1 MDNIIKK
8 SEMQERKD
16 TMLEIDQEISL
27 IMPAELLGKIWYLCH
42 EINNVEWSGLL
53 FYQPIGDIK
62 DLSTFK
68 IIAKDVYL
76 MDIGTSAY
84 TEYSFNESIMN
95 FYDKFPEA
103 MNYKIAHIH
112 SHNNMNSFFS
122 STDNDELKDNAK
134 NYNYY
139 LSLIVNNKMDMV
151 AKLAMAGK
159 STQILTL
166 KDNNGLLFNLNT
178 KEKSIIGTINVNVF
192 PFDENITEIEKRV
205 KELKDKEKEKEKDK
219 EEERR
224 KSFLDYT
231 RSTVIGT
238 DVYNRYDSIGYNYNT
253 RNNPYN
259 YQQNLFDNTNNQE
272 RIVSTNDTVFP
283 YNLDLIKCKNINE
296 LKKKVPSESIELL
309 IKKMINSLIETDK
322 IREDLNLNDFLS
334 IAENNM
340 YLIKN
345 IEQDVFDDSLDL
357 DDFYMDKL
365 STNVDDIFI
374 ELYGYKYSTSI
385 FNAIFSMAT
394 KKLKKF
400 KNFNSSKLLIDFI
413 EIYIGV

>member
-1 MDNIIKK
+1 
-8 SEMQERKD
+8 
-16 TMLEIDQEISL
+16 MLEIDQEISL

-112 SHNNMNSFFS
+112 SHNSMNSFFS

-192 PFDENITEIEKRV
+192 PFDENLTEIEKRV
-205 KELKDKEKEKEKDK
+205 KELKDKEKEKE
-219 EEERR
+219 EERR
-224 KSFLDYT
+224 KSFDYT

-283 YNLDLIKCKNINE
+283 YNLDLIKCKNVNE
-296 LKKKVPSESIELL
+296 LRKKVPSESIELL

-322 IREDLNLNDFLS
+322 IKEDLNLKDFMS

-385 FNAIFSMAT
+385 FNAIFSMVN
-394 KKLKKF
+394 KKLKKL
-400 KNFNSSKLLIDFI
+400 KIFNSSKLLIDFI

>member
-1 MDNIIKK
+1 
-8 SEMQERKD
+8 
-16 TMLEIDQEISL
+16 MLEIDQEISL

-76 MDIGTSAY
+76 MDIGTSSY

-112 SHNNMNSFFS
+112 SHNSMNSFFS
-122 STDNDELKDNAK
+122 STDDDELKDNAK

-166 KDNNGLLFNLNT
+166 KDNNGLLFNLDI
-178 KEKSIIGTINVNVF
+178 KEKPIIGTINVNVF

-205 KELKDKEKEKEKDK
+205 KELKDKEKEKE
-219 EEERR
+219 EERR
-224 KSFLDYT
+224 KSFDYSRNT
-231 RSTVIGT
+231 SI
-238 DVYNRYDSIGYNYNT
+238 YNRYDSIGYNYNT
-253 RNNPYN
+253 PYN
-259 YQQNLFDNTNNQE
+259 SYQQNLFDNTNNQSK
-272 RIVSTNDTVFP
+272 IISSNDTVFP
-283 YNLDLIKCKNINE
+283 YNINLMKYKSINE
-296 LKKKVPSESIELL
+296 LKKKLPNESIELL

-322 IREDLNLNDFLS
+322 IKEDLNLNDFLS
-334 IAENNM
+334 MADNTI
-340 YLIKN
+340 YIIKN

-357 DDFYMDKL
+357 DDLYMDKL
-365 STNVDDIFI
+365 SDNVDDIFI
-374 ELYGYKYSTSI
+374 ELYGYQYSTSI
-385 FNAIFSMAT
+385 FNAIFNMVT

>member
-1 MDNIIKK
+1 
-8 SEMQERKD
+8 
-16 TMLEIDQEISL
+16 MLEIDQEISL

-84 TEYSFNESIMN
+84 TEYSFNESIIN

-112 SHNNMNSFFS
+112 SHNSMNSFFS

-192 PFDENITEIEKRV
+192 PFDENLTEIEKRV
-205 KELKDKEKEKEKDK
+205 KELKDKEKEKE
-219 EEERR
+219 EERR
-224 KSFLDYT
+224 KSFDYSRNT
-231 RSTVIGT
+231 SI
-238 DVYNRYDSIGYNYNT
+238 YNRYDSIGYNYNT
-253 RNNPYN
+253 KNNPYN
-259 YQQNLFDNTNNQE
+259 YQQNLFDNTNNQA

-296 LKKKVPSESIELL
+296 LRKKVPSESIELL

-334 IAENNM
+334 MAENNM

-365 STNVDDIFI
+365 LTNVDDIFI

-385 FNAIFSMAT
+385 FNAIFSMVT

>member
-1 MDNIIKK
+1 
-8 SEMQERKD
+8 
-16 TMLEIDQEISL
+16 MLEIDQEISL

-62 DLSTFK
+62 DLKTFK

-112 SHNNMNSFFS
+112 SHNSMNSFFS

-253 RNNPYN
+253 PYN
-259 YQQNLFDNTNNQE
+259 SYQQNLFDNTNNQA

-283 YNLDLIKCKNINE
+283 YNLDLIKCKNVNE
-296 LKKKVPSESIELL
+296 LKKKIPSESIELL

-322 IREDLNLNDFLS
+322 IKEDLNLNDFLS

-385 FNAIFSMAT
+385 FNAIFNMVT

>member
-1 MDNIIKK
+1 
-8 SEMQERKD
+8 
-16 TMLEIDQEISL
+16 MLEIDQEISL

-62 DLSTFK
+62 DLKTFK

-112 SHNNMNSFFS
+112 SHNSMNSFFS

-205 KELKDKEKEKEKDK
+205 KELKDKEKEKE
-219 EEERR
+219 EERR
-224 KSFLDYT
+224 KSFDYT
-231 RSTVIGT
+231 RNTVIGT

-283 YNLDLIKCKNINE
+283 YNLDLIKCKNVNE
-296 LKKKVPSESIELL
+296 LRKKVPSESIELL

-322 IREDLNLNDFLS
+322 IKEDLNLKDFMS

-345 IEQDVFDDSLDL
+345 IEQDIFDDSLDL

-374 ELYGYKYSTSI
+374 ELYGYKYSTNI
-385 FNAIFSMAT
+385 FNAIFSMVN
-394 KKLKKF
+394 KKLKKL
-400 KNFNSSKLLIDFI
+400 KIFNSSKLLIDFI

>member
-1 MDNIIKK
+1 
-8 SEMQERKD
+8 
-16 TMLEIDQEISL
+16 MLEIDQEISL

-166 KDNNGLLFNLNT
+166 KDNNGLLFNLDI
-178 KEKSIIGTINVNVF
+178 KEKPIIGTINVNVF

-205 KELKDKEKEKEKDK
+205 KELKDKEKEKE
-219 EEERR
+219 EERR
-224 KSFLDYT
+224 KSFDYSRNT
-231 RSTVIGT
+231 SI
-238 DVYNRYDSIGYNYNT
+238 YNRYEPIGYNYNT
-253 RNNPYN
+253 PYN
-259 YQQNLFDNTNNQE
+259 SYQQNLFDNTNNQSK
-272 RIVSTNDTVFP
+272 IISSNDTVFP
-283 YNLDLIKCKNINE
+283 YNINLMKYKNINE
-296 LKKKVPSESIELL
+296 LKKKLPNESIELL

-322 IREDLNLNDFLS
+322 IREDLNLKDFMS
-334 IAENNM
+334 IADNNM

-385 FNAIFSMAT
+385 FNAIFSMVN
-394 KKLKKF
+394 KKLKKL
-400 KNFNSSKLLIDFI
+400 KVFNSSKLLIDFI

>member
-1 MDNIIKK
+1 
-8 SEMQERKD
+8 
-16 TMLEIDQEISL
+16 MLEIDQEISL

-76 MDIGTSAY
+76 MDIGTSSY

-112 SHNNMNSFFS
+112 SHNSMNSFFS

-166 KDNNGLLFNLNT
+166 KDNNGLLFNLDI
-178 KEKSIIGTINVNVF
+178 KEKPIIGTINVNVF

-205 KELKDKEKEKEKDK
+205 KELKDKEKEKE
-219 EEERR
+219 EERR
-224 KSFLDYT
+224 KSFDFSRNT
-231 RSTVIGT
+231 SI
-238 DVYNRYDSIGYNYNT
+238 YNRYDSIGYNYNT
-253 RNNPYN
+253 PYN
-259 YQQNLFDNTNNQE
+259 FYQQNLFDNTNNQA

-283 YNLDLIKCKNINE
+283 YNLDLIKCKNVNE

-322 IREDLNLNDFLS
+322 IKEDLNLNDFLS
-334 IAENNM
+334 MADNNM

-365 STNVDDIFI
+365 SENVDDIFI
-374 ELYGYKYSTSI
+374 ELYGYKYSTNI
-385 FNAIFSMAT
+385 FNAIFNMVT

>member
-1 MDNIIKK
+1 
-8 SEMQERKD
+8 
-16 TMLEIDQEISL
+16 MLEIDQEISL

-76 MDIGTSAY
+76 MDIGTSSY

-112 SHNNMNSFFS
+112 SHNSMNSFFS
-122 STDNDELKDNAK
+122 STDDDELKDNAK

-166 KDNNGLLFNLNT
+166 KDNNGLLFNLDI
-178 KEKSIIGTINVNVF
+178 KEKPIIGTINVNVF

-205 KELKDKEKEKEKDK
+205 KELKDKEKEKE
-219 EEERR
+219 EERR
-224 KSFLDYT
+224 KSFDYSRNT
-231 RSTVIGT
+231 SI
-238 DVYNRYDSIGYNYNT
+238 YNRYDSIGYNYNT
-253 RNNPYN
+253 PYN
-259 YQQNLFDNTNNQE
+259 SYQQNLFDNTNNQSK
-272 RIVSTNDTVFP
+272 IISSNDTVFP
-283 YNLDLIKCKNINE
+283 YNINLMKYKSINE
-296 LKKKVPSESIELL
+296 LKKKLPNESIELL

-322 IREDLNLNDFLS
+322 IKEDLNLNDFLS
-334 IAENNM
+334 MADNTI
-340 YLIKN
+340 YIIKN

-365 STNVDDIFI
+365 SENVDDIFI
-374 ELYGYKYSTSI
+374 ELYGYQYSTSI
-385 FNAIFSMAT
+385 FNAIFNMVT

>member
-1 MDNIIKK
+1 
-8 SEMQERKD
+8 
-16 TMLEIDQEISL
+16 MLEIDQEISL

-112 SHNNMNSFFS
+112 SHNSMNSFFS

-192 PFDENITEIEKRV
+192 PFDENLTEIEKRV
-205 KELKDKEKEKEKDK
+205 KELKDKEKEKE
-219 EEERR
+219 EERR
-224 KSFLDYT
+224 KSFDYT
-231 RSTVIGT
+231 RNTVIGT

-283 YNLDLIKCKNINE
+283 YNLDLIKCKNVNE
-296 LKKKVPSESIELL
+296 LRKKVPSESIELL

-322 IREDLNLNDFLS
+322 IKEDLNLKDFMS

-345 IEQDVFDDSLDL
+345 IEQDIFDDSLDL

-374 ELYGYKYSTSI
+374 ELYGYKYSTNI
-385 FNAIFSMAT
+385 FNAIFSMVN
-394 KKLKKF
+394 KKLKKL
-400 KNFNSSKLLIDFI
+400 KIFNSSKLLIDFI

>member
-1 MDNIIKK
+1 
-8 SEMQERKD
+8 
-16 TMLEIDQEISL
+16 MLEIDQEISL

-76 MDIGTSAY
+76 MDIGTSSY

-112 SHNNMNSFFS
+112 SHNSMNSFFS
-122 STDNDELKDNAK
+122 STDDDELKDNAK

-166 KDNNGLLFNLNT
+166 KDNNGLLFNLDI
-178 KEKSIIGTINVNVF
+178 KEKPIIGTINVNVF

-205 KELKDKEKEKEKDK
+205 KELKDNEKEK

-224 KSFLDYT
+224 KSLFLDYSRNT
-231 RSTVIGT
+231 SI
-238 DVYNRYDSIGYNYNT
+238 YNRYDSIGYNYNT
-253 RNNPYN
+253 QYN
-259 YQQNLFDNTNNQE
+259 SYQQNLFDNTNNQSK
-272 RIVSTNDTVFP
+272 IISSNDTVFP
-283 YNLDLIKCKNINE
+283 YNINLMKYKSINE
-296 LKKKVPSESIELL
+296 LKKKLPNESIELL

-322 IREDLNLNDFLS
+322 IKEDLNLNDFLS
-334 IAENNM
+334 MADNTI
-340 YLIKN
+340 YIIKN
-345 IEQDVFDDSLDL
+345 IEQDVFDDILDL

-365 STNVDDIFI
+365 SENVDDIFI
-374 ELYGYKYSTSI
+374 ELYGYQYSTSI
-385 FNAIFSMAT
+385 FNAIFNMVT

>member
-1 MDNIIKK
+1 
-8 SEMQERKD
+8 
-16 TMLEIDQEISL
+16 MLEIDQEISL

-76 MDIGTSAY
+76 MDIGTSSY

-112 SHNNMNSFFS
+112 SHNSMNSFFS
-122 STDNDELKDNAK
+122 STDDDELKDNAK

-205 KELKDKEKEKEKDK
+205 KELKDKEKEKE
-219 EEERR
+219 EERR
-224 KSFLDYT
+224 KSFDFA
-231 RSTVIGT
+231 RNTVINT

-259 YQQNLFDNTNNQE
+259 YQQNLFDNTNNQA

-283 YNLDLIKCKNINE
+283 YNLDLIKCKNVNE
-296 LKKKVPSESIELL
+296 LRKKIPSESIELL

-322 IREDLNLNDFLS
+322 IREDLNLKDFMS
-334 IAENNM
+334 IADNNM

>member
-1 MDNIIKK
+1 
-8 SEMQERKD
+8 
-16 TMLEIDQEISL
+16 MLEIDQEISL

-76 MDIGTSAY
+76 MDIGTFSY

-192 PFDENITEIEKRV
+192 PFDENLTEIEKRV
-205 KELKDKEKEKEKDK
+205 KELKDKEKEKE
-219 EEERR
+219 EERR
-224 KSFLDYT
+224 KSFDYSRNT
-231 RSTVIGT
+231 SI
-238 DVYNRYDSIGYNYNT
+238 YNRYEPIGYNYNT
-253 RNNPYN
+253 PYN
-259 YQQNLFDNTNNQE
+259 SYQQNLFDNTNNQSK
-272 RIVSTNDTVFP
+272 IISSNDTVFP
-283 YNLDLIKCKNINE
+283 YNINLMKYKNINE
-296 LKKKVPSESIELL
+296 LKKKLPNESIELL

-322 IREDLNLNDFLS
+322 IKEDLNLNDFLS
-334 IAENNM
+334 MADNTI
-340 YLIKN
+340 YIIKN
-345 IEQDVFDDSLDL
+345 IEQDVFDEILDL

-365 STNVDDIFI
+365 SENVDDIFI

-385 FNAIFSMAT
+385 FNAIFNMVT

>member
-1 MDNIIKK
+1 
-8 SEMQERKD
+8 
-16 TMLEIDQEISL
+16 MLEIDQEISL

-112 SHNNMNSFFS
+112 SHNSMNSFFS

-192 PFDENITEIEKRV
+192 PFDENLTEIEKRV
-205 KELKDKEKEKEKDK
+205 KELKDKEKEKE
-219 EEERR
+219 EERR
-224 KSFLDYT
+224 KSFDYT
-231 RSTVIGT
+231 RNTVIGT

-259 YQQNLFDNTNNQE
+259 YQQNLFDNTNNQT

-283 YNLDLIKCKNINE
+283 YNLDLIKCKNVNE

-322 IREDLNLNDFLS
+322 IKEDLNLKDFMS

-385 FNAIFSMAT
+385 FNAIFSMVN
-394 KKLKKF
+394 KKLKKL
-400 KNFNSSKLLIDFI
+400 KIFNSSKLLIDFI

>member
-1 MDNIIKK
+1 
-8 SEMQERKD
+8 
-16 TMLEIDQEISL
+16 MLEIDQEISL

-76 MDIGTSAY
+76 MDIGTSSY
-84 TEYSFNESIMN
+84 TEYSFNESIVN

-112 SHNNMNSFFS
+112 SHNSMNSFFS

-166 KDNNGLLFNLNT
+166 KDNNGLLFNLDI

-205 KELKDKEKEKEKDK
+205 KELKDKEKEKEEK
-219 EEERR
+219 RQ
-224 KSFLDYT
+224 KSFDYSRNT
-231 RSTVIGT
+231 SI
-238 DVYNRYDSIGYNYNT
+238 YNRYEPIGYNYNT
-253 RNNPYN
+253 PYN
-259 YQQNLFDNTNNQE
+259 SYQQNLFDNTNNQSK
-272 RIVSTNDTVFP
+272 IISSNDTVFP
-283 YNLDLIKCKNINE
+283 YNINLMKYKNINE
-296 LKKKVPSESIELL
+296 LKKKLPNESIELL

-322 IREDLNLNDFLS
+322 IKEDLNLNDFLS
-334 IAENNM
+334 MADNTI
-340 YLIKN
+340 YIIKN
-345 IEQDVFDDSLDL
+345 IEQDVFDDILDL

-365 STNVDDIFI
+365 SENVDDIFI

-385 FNAIFSMAT
+385 FNAIFNMVT

>member
-1 MDNIIKK
+1 
-8 SEMQERKD
+8 
-16 TMLEIDQEISL
+16 MLEIDQEISL

-84 TEYSFNESIMN
+84 TEYSFNESIIN

-112 SHNNMNSFFS
+112 SHNSMNSFFS

-192 PFDENITEIEKRV
+192 PFDENLTEIEKRV
-205 KELKDKEKEKEKDK
+205 KELKDKEKEKE
-219 EEERR
+219 EERR
-224 KSFLDYT
+224 KSFDYSRNT
-231 RSTVIGT
+231 SI
-238 DVYNRYDSIGYNYNT
+238 YNRYDSIGYNYNT

-259 YQQNLFDNTNNQE
+259 YQQNLFDNTNNQA

-296 LKKKVPSESIELL
+296 LRKKVPSESIELL

-334 IAENNM
+334 MAENNM

-365 STNVDDIFI
+365 LTNVDDIFI

-385 FNAIFSMAT
+385 FNAIFSMVT

>member
-1 MDNIIKK
+1 
-8 SEMQERKD
+8 
-16 TMLEIDQEISL
+16 MLEIDQEISL

-62 DLSTFK
+62 DLKTFK

-112 SHNNMNSFFS
+112 SHNSMNSFFS

-205 KELKDKEKEKEKDK
+205 KELKDKEKEKE
-219 EEERR
+219 EERR
-224 KSFLDYT
+224 KSFDYT

-283 YNLDLIKCKNINE
+283 YNLDLIKCKNVNE
-296 LKKKVPSESIELL
+296 LRKKVPSESIELL

-322 IREDLNLNDFLS
+322 IKEDLNLKDFMS

-385 FNAIFSMAT
+385 FNAIFSMVN
-394 KKLKKF
+394 KKLKKL
-400 KNFNSSKLLIDFI
+400 KIFNSSKLLIDFI

>member
-112 SHNNMNSFFS
+112 SHNSMNSFFS

-259 YQQNLFDNTNNQE
+259 YQQNLFDNTNNQT

-283 YNLDLIKCKNINE
+283 YNLDLIKCKNVNE
-296 LKKKVPSESIELL
+296 LRKKVPSESIELL

-374 ELYGYKYSTSI
+374 ELY
-385 FNAIFSMAT
+385 
-394 KKLKKF
+394 
-400 KNFNSSKLLIDFI
+400 
-413 EIYIGV
+413 

>member
-1 MDNIIKK
+1 
-8 SEMQERKD
+8 
-16 TMLEIDQEISL
+16 MLEIDQEISL

-112 SHNNMNSFFS
+112 SHNSMNSFFS

-192 PFDENITEIEKRV
+192 PFDENLTEIEKRV

-259 YQQNLFDNTNNQE
+259 YQQNLFDNTNNQA

-283 YNLDLIKCKNINE
+283 YNLDLIKCKNVNE
-296 LKKKVPSESIELL
+296 LRKKVPSESIELL

-322 IREDLNLNDFLS
+322 IKEDLNLKDFMS

-385 FNAIFSMAT
+385 FNAIFSMVN
-394 KKLKKF
+394 KKLKKL
-400 KNFNSSKLLIDFI
+400 KIFNSSKLLIDFI

>member
-1 MDNIIKK
+1 
-8 SEMQERKD
+8 
-16 TMLEIDQEISL
+16 MLEIDQEISL

-112 SHNNMNSFFS
+112 SHNSMNSFFS

-192 PFDENITEIEKRV
+192 PFDENLTEIEKRV
-205 KELKDKEKEKEKDK
+205 KELKDKEKEKE
-219 EEERR
+219 EERR
-224 KSFLDYT
+224 KSFDYT

-259 YQQNLFDNTNNQE
+259 YQQNLFDNTNNQAK
-272 RIVSTNDTVFP
+272 IVSTNDTVFP
-283 YNLDLIKCKNINE
+283 YNLDLIKCKNVNE

-322 IREDLNLNDFLS
+322 IKEDLNLKDFMS

-385 FNAIFSMAT
+385 FNAIFSMVN
-394 KKLKKF
+394 KKLKKL
-400 KNFNSSKLLIDFI
+400 KIFNSSKLLIDFI

>member
-1 MDNIIKK
+1 
-8 SEMQERKD
+8 
-16 TMLEIDQEISL
+16 MLEIDQEISL

-112 SHNNMNSFFS
+112 SHNSMNSFFS

-166 KDNNGLLFNLNT
+166 KDNNGLLFNLDI

-192 PFDENITEIEKRV
+192 PFDENLTEIEKRV
-205 KELKDKEKEKEKDK
+205 KELKDKEKEKE
-219 EEERR
+219 EERR
-224 KSFLDYT
+224 KSFDYT

-259 YQQNLFDNTNNQE
+259 YQQNLFDNTNNQA
-272 RIVSTNDTVFP
+272 RTFSTNDTISP

-296 LKKKVPSESIELL
+296 LRKKLPSESIELL

-334 IAENNM
+334 MAENNM

-385 FNAIFSMAT
+385 FNAIFSMVT

>member
-1 MDNIIKK
+1 
-8 SEMQERKD
+8 
-16 TMLEIDQEISL
+16 MLEIDQEISL

-76 MDIGTSAY
+76 MDIGTSSY

-112 SHNNMNSFFS
+112 SHNSMNSFFS
-122 STDNDELKDNAK
+122 STDDDELKDNAK

-166 KDNNGLLFNLNT
+166 KDNNGLLFNLDI
-178 KEKSIIGTINVNVF
+178 KEKPIIGTINVNVF

-205 KELKDKEKEKEKDK
+205 KELKDKEKEKE
-219 EEERR
+219 EERR
-224 KSFLDYT
+224 KSFDFSRNT
-231 RSTVIGT
+231 SI
-238 DVYNRYDSIGYNYNT
+238 YNRYDSIGYNYNT
-253 RNNPYN
+253 PYN
-259 YQQNLFDNTNNQE
+259 FYQQNLFDNTNNQA

-296 LKKKVPSESIELL
+296 LRKKVPSESIELL

-322 IREDLNLNDFLS
+322 IKEDLNLNDFLS
-334 IAENNM
+334 MADNTI
-340 YLIKN
+340 YIIKN
-345 IEQDVFDDSLDL
+345 IEQDVFDDILDL

-365 STNVDDIFI
+365 SENVDDIFI
-374 ELYGYKYSTSI
+374 ELYGYKYSTNI
-385 FNAIFSMAT
+385 FNAIFNMVT

>member
-1 MDNIIKK
+1 
-8 SEMQERKD
+8 
-16 TMLEIDQEISL
+16 MLEIDQEISL

-76 MDIGTSAY
+76 MDIGTSSY

-112 SHNNMNSFFS
+112 SHNSMNSFFS

-166 KDNNGLLFNLNT
+166 KDNNGLLFNLDI
-178 KEKSIIGTINVNVF
+178 KEKPIIGTINVNVF

-205 KELKDKEKEKEKDK
+205 KELKDKEKEKE
-219 EEERR
+219 EERR
-224 KSFLDYT
+224 KSFDFSRNT
-231 RSTVIGT
+231 SI
-238 DVYNRYDSIGYNYNT
+238 YNRYDSIGYNYNT
-253 RNNPYN
+253 PYN
-259 YQQNLFDNTNNQE
+259 FYQQNLFDNTNNQA

-296 LKKKVPSESIELL
+296 LRKKVPSESIELL

-322 IREDLNLNDFLS
+322 IKEDLNLNDFLS
-334 IAENNM
+334 MADNTI
-340 YLIKN
+340 YIIKN
-345 IEQDVFDDSLDL
+345 IEQDVFDDILDL

-365 STNVDDIFI
+365 SENVDDIFI
-374 ELYGYKYSTSI
+374 ELYGYKYSTNI
-385 FNAIFSMAT
+385 FNAIFNMVT

>member
-1 MDNIIKK
+1 
-8 SEMQERKD
+8 
-16 TMLEIDQEISL
+16 MLEIDQEISL

-62 DLSTFK
+62 DLKTFK

-112 SHNNMNSFFS
+112 SHNSMNSFFS

-151 AKLAMAGK
+151 AKLVMAGK

-205 KELKDKEKEKEKDK
+205 KELKDKEKEKE
-219 EEERR
+219 EERR
-224 KSFLDYT
+224 KSFNNFI
-231 RSTVIGT
+231 RSTVI
-238 DVYNRYDSIGYNYNT
+238 DADNSIGYNYNT

-272 RIVSTNDTVFP
+272 RTFSTNDTISP
-283 YNLDLIKCKNINE
+283 YNLDLIKYKNINE
-296 LKKKVPSESIELL
+296 LKKKLPSESIELL

-322 IREDLNLNDFLS
+322 IREDLNLKDFMS

-385 FNAIFSMAT
+385 FNAIFSIVT

>member
-1 MDNIIKK
+1 
-8 SEMQERKD
+8 
-16 TMLEIDQEISL
+16 MLEIDQEISL

-76 MDIGTSAY
+76 MDIGTSSY

-112 SHNNMNSFFS
+112 SHNSMNSFFS

-205 KELKDKEKEKEKDK
+205 KELKDKEKEKE
-219 EEERR
+219 EERR
-224 KSFLDYT
+224 KSFDYSRNT
-231 RSTVIGT
+231 SI
-238 DVYNRYDSIGYNYNT
+238 YNRYDSIGYNYNT
-253 RNNPYN
+253 PYN
-259 YQQNLFDNTNNQE
+259 SYQQNLFDNTNNQSK
-272 RIVSTNDTVFP
+272 IISSNDTVFP
-283 YNLDLIKCKNINE
+283 YNLDLIKCKNVNE
-296 LKKKVPSESIELL
+296 LRKKIPSESIELL

-322 IREDLNLNDFLS
+322 IKEDLNLNDFLS
-334 IAENNM
+334 MADNNM

-374 ELYGYKYSTSI
+374 ELYGYKYSTNI
-385 FNAIFSMAT
+385 FNAIFNMVT

>member
-1 MDNIIKK
+1 
-8 SEMQERKD
+8 
-16 TMLEIDQEISL
+16 MLEIDQEISL

-76 MDIGTSAY
+76 MDIGTSSY
-84 TEYSFNESIMN
+84 TEYSFNESIVN

-112 SHNNMNSFFS
+112 SHNSMNSFFS

-192 PFDENITEIEKRV
+192 PFDENLTEIEKRV
-205 KELKDKEKEKEKDK
+205 KELKDKEKEKE
-219 EEERR
+219 EERR
-224 KSFLDYT
+224 KSFDYSRNT
-231 RSTVIGT
+231 SI
-238 DVYNRYDSIGYNYNT
+238 YNRYEPIGYNYNT
-253 RNNPYN
+253 PYN
-259 YQQNLFDNTNNQE
+259 SYQQNLFDNTNNQSK
-272 RIVSTNDTVFP
+272 IISSNDTVFP
-283 YNLDLIKCKNINE
+283 YNINLMKYKNINE
-296 LKKKVPSESIELL
+296 LKKKLPNESIELL

-322 IREDLNLNDFLS
+322 IKEDLNLNDFLS
-334 IAENNM
+334 MADNTI
-340 YLIKN
+340 YIIKN
-345 IEQDVFDDSLDL
+345 IEQDVFDDILDL

-365 STNVDDIFI
+365 SENVDDIFI

-385 FNAIFSMAT
+385 FNAIFNMVT

>member
-1 MDNIIKK
+1 
-8 SEMQERKD
+8 
-16 TMLEIDQEISL
+16 MLEIDQEISL

-112 SHNNMNSFFS
+112 SHNSMNSFFS

-192 PFDENITEIEKRV
+192 PFDENLTEIEKRV
-205 KELKDKEKEKEKDK
+205 KELKDKEKEKE
-219 EEERR
+219 EERR
-224 KSFLDYT
+224 KSFDYT
-231 RSTVIGT
+231 RNTVIGT

-283 YNLDLIKCKNINE
+283 YNLDLIKCKNVNE
-296 LKKKVPSESIELL
+296 LRKKVPSESIELL

-322 IREDLNLNDFLS
+322 IKEDLNLKDFMS

-385 FNAIFSMAT
+385 FNAIFSMVN
-394 KKLKKF
+394 KKLKKL
-400 KNFNSSKLLIDFI
+400 KVFNSSKLLIDFI

>member
-1 MDNIIKK
+1 
-8 SEMQERKD
+8 
-16 TMLEIDQEISL
+16 MLEIDQEISL

-84 TEYSFNESIMN
+84 TEYSFNESIIN

-112 SHNNMNSFFS
+112 SHNSMNSFFS

-192 PFDENITEIEKRV
+192 PFDENLTEIEKRV
-205 KELKDKEKEKEKDK
+205 KELKDKEKEKE
-219 EEERR
+219 EERR
-224 KSFLDYT
+224 KSFDYSRNT
-231 RSTVIGT
+231 SI
-238 DVYNRYDSIGYNYNT
+238 YNRYDSIGYNYNT
-253 RNNPYN
+253 KNNPYN
-259 YQQNLFDNTNNQE
+259 YQQNLFDNTNNQA

-283 YNLDLIKCKNINE
+283 YNIDLIKCKNINE
-296 LKKKVPSESIELL
+296 LRKKVPSESIELL

-334 IAENNM
+334 MAENNM

-365 STNVDDIFI
+365 LTNVDDIFI

-385 FNAIFSMAT
+385 FNAIFSMVT

>member
-1 MDNIIKK
+1 
-8 SEMQERKD
+8 
-16 TMLEIDQEISL
+16 MLEIDQEISL

-112 SHNNMNSFFS
+112 SHNSMNSFFS

-192 PFDENITEIEKRV
+192 PFDENLTEIEKRV

-224 KSFLDYT
+224 KSFFDYT

-259 YQQNLFDNTNNQE
+259 YQQNLFDNTNNQA

-283 YNLDLIKCKNINE
+283 YNLDLIKCKNVNE
-296 LKKKVPSESIELL
+296 LRKKVPSESIELL

-322 IREDLNLNDFLS
+322 IKEDLNLKDFMS

-385 FNAIFSMAT
+385 FNAIFSMVN
-394 KKLKKF
+394 KKLKKL
-400 KNFNSSKLLIDFI
+400 KIFNSSKLLIDFI

>member
-1 MDNIIKK
+1 
-8 SEMQERKD
+8 
-16 TMLEIDQEISL
+16 MLEIDQEISL

-62 DLSTFK
+62 DLKTFK

-112 SHNNMNSFFS
+112 SHNSMNSFFS

-192 PFDENITEIEKRV
+192 PFDENLTEIEKRV
-205 KELKDKEKEKEKDK
+205 KELKDKEKEKE
-219 EEERR
+219 EERR
-224 KSFLDYT
+224 KSFDYT
-231 RSTVIGT
+231 RNTVIGT

-259 YQQNLFDNTNNQE
+259 YQQNLFDNTNNQA

-296 LKKKVPSESIELL
+296 LRKKVPSESIELL

-322 IREDLNLNDFLS
+322 IKEDLNLKDFMS

-345 IEQDVFDDSLDL
+345 IEQDIFDDSLDL

-385 FNAIFSMAT
+385 FNAIFSMVN
-394 KKLKKF
+394 KKLKKL
-400 KNFNSSKLLIDFI
+400 KIFNSSKLLIDFI

>member
-62 DLSTFK
+62 DLKTFK

-283 YNLDLIKCKNINE
+283 YN
-296 LKKKVPSESIELL
+296 
-309 IKKMINSLIETDK
+309 
-322 IREDLNLNDFLS
+322 
-334 IAENNM
+334 
-340 YLIKN
+340 
-345 IEQDVFDDSLDL
+345 
-357 DDFYMDKL
+357 
-365 STNVDDIFI
+365 
-374 ELYGYKYSTSI
+374 
-385 FNAIFSMAT
+385 
-394 KKLKKF
+394 
-400 KNFNSSKLLIDFI
+400 
-413 EIYIGV
+413 

>member
-1 MDNIIKK
+1 
-8 SEMQERKD
+8 
-16 TMLEIDQEISL
+16 MLEIDQEISL

-76 MDIGTSAY
+76 MDIGTSSY

-112 SHNNMNSFFS
+112 SHNSMNSFFS
-122 STDNDELKDNAK
+122 STDDDELKDNAK

-166 KDNNGLLFNLNT
+166 KDNNGLLFNLDI
-178 KEKSIIGTINVNVF
+178 KEKPIIGTINVNVF

-205 KELKDKEKEKEKDK
+205 KELKDKEKEKE
-219 EEERR
+219 EERR
-224 KSFLDYT
+224 KSFDYSRNT
-231 RSTVIGT
+231 SI
-238 DVYNRYDSIGYNYNT
+238 YNRYDSIGYNYNT
-253 RNNPYN
+253 PYN
-259 YQQNLFDNTNNQE
+259 SYQQNLFDNTNNQSK
-272 RIVSTNDTVFP
+272 IISSNDTVFP
-283 YNLDLIKCKNINE
+283 YNINLMKYKSINE
-296 LKKKVPSESIELL
+296 LKKKLPNESIELL

-322 IREDLNLNDFLS
+322 IKEDLNLNDFLS
-334 IAENNM
+334 MADNTI
-340 YLIKN
+340 YIIKN

-365 STNVDDIFI
+365 SENVDDIFI

-385 FNAIFSMAT
+385 FNAIFNMVT

>member
-84 TEYSFNESIMN
+84 TEYSFNESIIN

-112 SHNNMNSFFS
+112 SHNSMNSFFS

-205 KELKDKEKEKEKDK
+205 KELKDKEKEKE
-219 EEERR
+219 EERR
-224 KSFLDYT
+224 KSFDYSRNT
-231 RSTVIGT
+231 SI
-238 DVYNRYDSIGYNYNT
+238 YNRYDSIGYNYNT
-253 RNNPYN
+253 KNNPYN
-259 YQQNLFDNTNNQE
+259 YQQNLFDNTNNQA

-283 YNLDLIKCKNINE
+283 YNIDLIKCKNINE
-296 LKKKVPSESIELL
+296 LRKKVPSESIELL

-322 IREDLNLNDFLS
+322 IREDLNLKDFLS
-334 IAENNM
+334 MADNNM

-365 STNVDDIFI
+365 LTNVDDIFI

-385 FNAIFSMAT
+385 FNAIFSMVT

>member
-1 MDNIIKK
+1 
-8 SEMQERKD
+8 
-16 TMLEIDQEISL
+16 MLEIDQEISL

-62 DLSTFK
+62 DLKTFK

-112 SHNNMNSFFS
+112 SHNSMNSFFS

-205 KELKDKEKEKEKDK
+205 KELKDKEKEKE
-219 EEERR
+219 EERR
-224 KSFLDYT
+224 KSFDYT

-259 YQQNLFDNTNNQE
+259 YQQNLFDNTNNQT

-283 YNLDLIKCKNINE
+283 YNLDLIKCKNVNE

-322 IREDLNLNDFLS
+322 IKEDLNLKDFMS

-385 FNAIFSMAT
+385 FNAIFSMVN
-394 KKLKKF
+394 KKLKKL
-400 KNFNSSKLLIDFI
+400 KIFNSSKLLIDFI

>member
-1 MDNIIKK
+1 
-8 SEMQERKD
+8 
-16 TMLEIDQEISL
+16 MLEIDQEISL

-76 MDIGTSAY
+76 MDIGTFSY

-192 PFDENITEIEKRV
+192 PFDENLTEIEKRV
-205 KELKDKEKEKEKDK
+205 KELKDKEKEKE
-219 EEERR
+219 EERR
-224 KSFLDYT
+224 KSFDYSRNT
-231 RSTVIGT
+231 SI
-238 DVYNRYDSIGYNYNT
+238 YNRYEPIGYNYNT
-253 RNNPYN
+253 PYN
-259 YQQNLFDNTNNQE
+259 SYQQNLFDNTNNQSK
-272 RIVSTNDTVFP
+272 IISSNDTVFP
-283 YNLDLIKCKNINE
+283 YNINLMKYKNINE
-296 LKKKVPSESIELL
+296 LKKKLPNESIELL

-322 IREDLNLNDFLS
+322 IKEDLNLNDFLS
-334 IAENNM
+334 MADNTI
-340 YLIKN
+340 YIIKN
-345 IEQDVFDDSLDL
+345 IEQDVFDDILDL

-365 STNVDDIFI
+365 SENVDDIFI

-385 FNAIFSMAT
+385 FNAIFNMVT

>member
-1 MDNIIKK
+1 
-8 SEMQERKD
+8 
-16 TMLEIDQEISL
+16 MLEIDQEISL

-112 SHNNMNSFFS
+112 SHNSMNSFFS

-192 PFDENITEIEKRV
+192 PFDENLTEIEKRV
-205 KELKDKEKEKEKDK
+205 KELKDKEKEKE
-219 EEERR
+219 EERR
-224 KSFLDYT
+224 KSFDYT
-231 RSTVIGT
+231 RNTVIGT

-259 YQQNLFDNTNNQE
+259 YQQNLFDNTNNQA
-272 RIVSTNDTVFP
+272 RIVSTNDTAFP
-283 YNLDLIKCKNINE
+283 YNLDLIKCKSVNE
-296 LKKKVPSESIELL
+296 LRKKVPSESIELL

-322 IREDLNLNDFLS
+322 IKEDLNLKDFMS

-385 FNAIFSMAT
+385 FNAIFSMVN
-394 KKLKKF
+394 KKLKKL
-400 KNFNSSKLLIDFI
+400 KIFNSSKLLIDFI

>member
-1 MDNIIKK
+1 
-8 SEMQERKD
+8 
-16 TMLEIDQEISL
+16 MLEIDQEISL

-112 SHNNMNSFFS
+112 SHNSMNSFFS

-192 PFDENITEIEKRV
+192 PFDENLTEIEKRV
-205 KELKDKEKEKEKDK
+205 KELKDKEKEKE
-219 EEERR
+219 EERR
-224 KSFLDYT
+224 KSFDYT
-231 RSTVIGT
+231 RNTVIGT

-283 YNLDLIKCKNINE
+283 YNLDLIKCKNVNE
-296 LKKKVPSESIELL
+296 LRKKVPSESIELL

-322 IREDLNLNDFLS
+322 IKEDLNLKDFMS

-385 FNAIFSMAT
+385 FNAIFSMVN
-394 KKLKKF
+394 KKLKKL
-400 KNFNSSKLLIDFI
+400 KIFNSSKLLIDFI

>member
-1 MDNIIKK
+1 
-8 SEMQERKD
+8 
-16 TMLEIDQEISL
+16 MLEIDQEISL

-112 SHNNMNSFFS
+112 SHNSMNSFFS

-192 PFDENITEIEKRV
+192 PFDENLTEIEKRV
-205 KELKDKEKEKEKDK
+205 KELKDKEKEKE
-219 EEERR
+219 EERR
-224 KSFLDYT
+224 KSFDYT

-259 YQQNLFDNTNNQE
+259 YQQNLFDNTNNQA

-283 YNLDLIKCKNINE
+283 YNLDLIKCKNVNE
-296 LKKKVPSESIELL
+296 LRKKVPSESIELL

-322 IREDLNLNDFLS
+322 IKEDLNLKDFMS

-385 FNAIFSMAT
+385 FNAIFSMVN
-394 KKLKKF
+394 KKLKKL
-400 KNFNSSKLLIDFI
+400 KIFNSSKLLIDFI

>member
-1 MDNIIKK
+1 
-8 SEMQERKD
+8 
-16 TMLEIDQEISL
+16 MLEIDQEISL

-62 DLSTFK
+62 DLKTFK

-84 TEYSFNESIMN
+84 TEYYFNESIMN

-272 RIVSTNDTVFP
+272 RTFSTNDTISP
-283 YNLDLIKCKNINE
+283 YNLDLIKYKNINE
-296 LKKKVPSESIELL
+296 LKKKLPSESIELL

-385 FNAIFSMAT
+385 FNAIFSMVT

>member
-1 MDNIIKK
+1 
-8 SEMQERKD
+8 
-16 TMLEIDQEISL
+16 MLEIDQEISL

-112 SHNNMNSFFS
+112 SHNSMNSFFS

-192 PFDENITEIEKRV
+192 PFDENLTEIEKRV
-205 KELKDKEKEKEKDK
+205 KELKDKEKEKE
-219 EEERR
+219 EERR
-224 KSFLDYT
+224 KSFDYT
-231 RSTVIGT
+231 RNTVIGT

-259 YQQNLFDNTNNQE
+259 YQQNLFDNTNNQA

-283 YNLDLIKCKNINE
+283 YNLDLIKCKNVNE
-296 LKKKVPSESIELL
+296 LRKKVPSESIELL

-322 IREDLNLNDFLS
+322 IKEDLNLKDFMS

-385 FNAIFSMAT
+385 FNAIFSMVN
-394 KKLKKF
+394 KKLKKL
-400 KNFNSSKLLIDFI
+400 KIFNSSKLLIDFI